1 MKKIFSLILAL
12 TMFSTVTVSAQS
24 VIITGKTDSGVRA
37 VTVLVTQKG
46 KTIDNLSGS
55 DIIWQDQ
62 NTLVPFAND
71 YVIEF
76 K

>member
-24 VIITGKTDSGVRA
+24 VIITGKTDSGVCA

-46 KTIDNLSGS
+46 KTI
-55 DIIWQDQ
+55 DQ

>member
-37 VTVLVTQKG
+37 VTVLVTHKG
-46 KTIDNLSGS
+46 KTI
-55 DIIWQDQ
+55 
-62 NTLVPFAND
+62 
-71 YVIEF
+71 
-76 K
+76 